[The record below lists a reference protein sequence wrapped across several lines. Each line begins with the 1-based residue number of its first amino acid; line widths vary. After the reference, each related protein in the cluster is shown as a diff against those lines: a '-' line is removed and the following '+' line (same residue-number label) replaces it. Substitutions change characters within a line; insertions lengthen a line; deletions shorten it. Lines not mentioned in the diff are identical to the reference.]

1 MTHANGPGEPDLKDD
16 HEEQDGAGQT
26 DNGAPGP
33 EQAAAAAAALAEENA
48 DLKDRVLRM
57 AAEMDNLR
65 KRTEREKRDSSQYAI
80 AGFAGDML
88 VVADNL
94 ARALASAEA
103 ADQPAESGGETEAS
117 AATLASLKEGV
128 RMTEHE
134 LLRLLDKHGVK
145 KIQPDGERFDPH
157 QHQAMFEVP
166 DESVPAG
173 TVVQV
178 AQTGFMIGDR
188 VLRPALVGVSK
199 GGPKVRPAAQQA
211 EIDKSA
217 DQAANDDGPSEEPHI
232 DKTV

>member
-1 MTHANGPGEPDLKDD
+1 MTHANGPGEPDLDD
-16 HEEQDGAGQT
+16 DYQDQDNAQT
-26 DNGAPGP
+26 EGDAPGP

-48 DLKDRVLRM
+48 NLKDRVLRM
-57 AAEMDNLR
+57 AAEMENLR

-103 ADQPAESGGETEAS
+103 ADEPTEGGGEKEAS

-145 KIQPDGERFDPH
+145 KIHPDGERFDPH

-166 DESVPAG
+166 DESVPSG

-178 AQTGFMIGDR
+178 AQTGFMIGER

-199 GGPKVRPAAQQA
+199 GGPKVKPAAQQA

-217 DQAANDDGPSEEPHI
+217 DQAANDDGPSGEPHI